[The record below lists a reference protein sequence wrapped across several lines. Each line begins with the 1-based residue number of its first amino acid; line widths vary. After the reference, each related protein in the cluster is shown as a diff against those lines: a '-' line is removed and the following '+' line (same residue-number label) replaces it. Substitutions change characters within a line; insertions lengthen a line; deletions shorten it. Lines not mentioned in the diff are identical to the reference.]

1 MTSPLLK
8 SVWTYERIEKA
19 WRVIQENARTSTS
32 ETVRKEIAD
41 FEEEAGSKIRSLCY
55 RLARGKFEFGAAK
68 GIPVPKLDAHGRK
81 TRKFRP
87 IVLASIEARIVQ
99 RAVLDVL
106 ISVPA
111 LNEFI
116 NTPYSFGGLRRRKLR
131 EDENKRDNPSAV
143 PAAIKAALAAI
154 EDGAIY
160 YASADI
166 RSFFTRIPKPV
177 VISILSS
184 IINDAEFTAFFE
196 KAITTE
202 LSNMAEL
209 RGKANDFPIEEIGVA
224 QGNSLS
230 PLLGNIV
237 LAAFDAEMN
246 KGDCKC
252 LRYIDDF
259 IILAPSAKAAN
270 ARLRKANVL
279 LSELKMELS
288 PEKSSGGAVPISDG
302 FTFLGIEV
310 KPGIIRPATKAQ
322 HKFIS
327 SISGAFLESQ
337 KAYLQIPH
345 GKPLKKSS
353 SLIATLRRVEG
364 VIDGWGKHYWFC
376 NDIHLL
382 SEIDKQIS
390 EQVRRF
396 LGAYRDIRQKLTPEQ
411 QRPLLGISSLAD
423 QERYPFSYP
432 KGNSSK
438 AIVSSPD

>member
-1 MTSPLLK
+1 M
-8 SVWTYERIEKA
+8 
-19 WRVIQENARTSTS
+19 
-32 ETVRKEIAD
+32 
-41 FEEEAGSKIRSLCY
+41 
-55 RLARGKFEFGAAK
+55 
-68 GIPVPKLDAHGRK
+68 
-81 TRKFRP
+81 
-87 IVLASIEARIVQ
+87 
-99 RAVLDVL
+99 
-106 ISVPA
+106 
-111 LNEFI
+111 
-116 NTPYSFGGLRRRKLR
+116 
-131 EDENKRDNPSAV
+131 
-143 PAAIKAALAAI
+143 
-154 EDGAIY
+154 
-160 YASADI
+160 
-166 RSFFTRIPKPV
+166 
-177 VISILSS
+177 
-184 IINDAEFTAFFE
+184 AFFE

-209 RGKANDFPIEEIGVA
+209 RSKANDFPIEEIGVA

-270 ARLRKANVL
+270 ARLRKAKAL

-288 PEKSSGGAVPISDG
+288 PEKSSTGALPISDG

-310 KPGIIRPATKAQ
+310 KPGIIRPGTKAKQ
-322 HKFIS
+322 KFIS
-327 SISGAFLESQ
+327 SISSAFLESQ

-353 SLIATLRRVEG
+353 SLIATLRRVAG
-364 VIDGWGKHYWFC
+364 FIDGWGNHYWFC

-382 SEIDKQIS
+382 SEIDKQIA

-411 QRPLLGISSLAD
+411 QRPLLGISSLEE

-432 KGNSSK
+432 KGNSSR
-438 AIVSSPD
+438 AVLSSPD